1 VVEADA
7 ALDHDKENAMT
18 AVDVEPRQQPGIRVP
33 LQPQISE
40 AEARRMTDQV
50 RADFAVL
57 WNRVLDL
64 YEQGAHLALNYTS
77 WGEYWRSEFGVS
89 GARGEQL
96 VRAGRVAR
104 ALREAGLPMPA
115 NDATARTLLPV
126 LRMAPEELPKVW
138 RAALAAHESPTQ
150 RQLKPLVEPYRVARG
165 VQGDEVKAK
174 RASTKIARNRVRHA
188 LDDARGAAEAAISS
202 IEEALA
208 TDPSD
213 AQIDEWRES
222 AKVCAQRF
230 MELAS
235 KLRA

>member
-1 VVEADA
+1 VEAGA
-7 ALDHDKENAMT
+7 ALDHDKENTMT
-18 AVDVEPRQQPGIRVP
+18 AVEPRTQPGVAVP
-33 LQPQISE
+33 LQPQMTE
-40 AEARRMTDQV
+40 EEARRMTRQV
-50 RADFAVL
+50 REEFSAL

-64 YEQGAHLALNYTS
+64 YERGAHLAMNYTS

-115 NDATARTLLPV
+115 NDSTARVLLPV
-126 LRMAPEELPKVW
+126 LRYAPEELPKVW
-138 RAALAAHESPTQ
+138 KAALEAHESPTM
-150 RQLKPLVEPYRVARG
+150 RQLQPMVEPYRQTRG
-165 VQGDEVKAK
+165 VQGAEVVAK
-174 RASTKIARNRVRHA
+174 RSATKRARNRVSHA

-202 IEEALA
+202 LEEALA
-208 TDPSD
+208 TNPSA

-222 AKVCAQRF
+222 AKICAQRY
-230 MELAS
+230 MELAQ